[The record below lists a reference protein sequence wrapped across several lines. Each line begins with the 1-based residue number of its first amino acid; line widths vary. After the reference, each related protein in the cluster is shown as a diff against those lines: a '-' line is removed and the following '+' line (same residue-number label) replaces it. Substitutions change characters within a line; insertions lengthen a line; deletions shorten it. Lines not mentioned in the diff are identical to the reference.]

1 MHLAWF
7 YWILILILAL
17 VFAWI
22 CAAIADIKDYSGL
35 GFGILGFFSFLV
47 IFIITYNVVLV
58 LPTN

>member
-22 CAAIADIKDYSGL
+22 CAAIADIKRRSGL
-35 GFGILGFFSFLV
+35 GFGILGFFSFII
-47 IFIITYNVVLV
+47 IFIITYNVVLA
-58 LPTN
+58 LPAN